1 MAKNE
6 LSGRSGK
13 KSAIR
18 ATNTVSGAVPYQP
31 KMSKADTQAAVD
43 KLLGQRIKLADYR
56 STITPLTSDEREGL
70 IGQALEMLE
79 KVFAHLPLKR
89 ALHANDPIQSLRLLR
104 LRQASLD
111 ERSFQSGLM
120 DVFLGLRDLHTNYVL
135 PSEYRR
141 KFAFL
146 PFRVEEFYEP
156 GGVAPAAPVRKY
168 VVSWVS
174 PVNTV
179 ASLKEGVVVT
189 HWNGSPI
196 DLAVARNGNREAGSN
211 ADARRA
217 QGIEALTLRWL
228 GMSLPPDEDWVS
240 LTYTDGTKTYDARFD
255 WEVID
260 GADTPALLAG
270 LSGAAGVKLHMG
282 LDLKRVLLD
291 RARKIAFD
299 PQAVAVEQEAA
310 ANVAA
315 AGVATPTPPRAET
328 SNFPDV
334 FPRFGAVTVASVGTF
349 GYVRLKT
356 FAPESE
362 ATIDVIDAVVREF
375 GRILA
380 TLPSAGLILDV
391 RGNGGGYINIGE
403 RILQMLTPRE
413 IVPEPFHFLATPLT
427 LAMATGANGW
437 GDWNETIGQGL
448 ESGASFSQGF
458 PLTDPGA
465 CNDIG
470 QIYQGPVVLVTDAL
484 CYSTTDIFAAGFQD
498 HLIGPLLGCHGSTGA
513 GGATV
518 WDHERDLQAI
528 SITPANPFV
537 PLPKGAGMRVAA
549 LRCTRIG
556 SRTGIPVEDYGVVP
570 DVRYYMTKADVVRN
584 NEDLIATAAKI
595 LDKLPKQ
602 ALRMTPVAGAPH
614 QQFTID
620 CTNIDRLDLL
630 LDGRPVVSQDVTAP
644 SFTVSLPSL
653 ATAGRLLTAQGY
665 RRGELVVSSRRRV

>member
-1 MAKNE
+1 
-6 LSGRSGK
+6 
-13 KSAIR
+13 
-18 ATNTVSGAVPYQP
+18 
-31 KMSKADTQAAVD
+31 MSKADNRAAIENR
-43 KLLGQRIKLADYR
+43 LGQRVKLADYR
-56 STITPLTSDEREGL
+56 STVTPLTPNEREIV
-70 IGQALEMLE
+70 IGQALELLD
-79 KVFAHLPLKR
+79 KVYTHLPLKR

-111 ERSFQSGLM
+111 ERAFQSALM

-135 PSEYRR
+135 PSGYRQ

-156 GGVAPAAPVRKY
+156 GGVAPAAQVRKY

-174 PVNTV
+174 SVNTV

-189 HWNGSPI
+189 HWNGSPVE
-196 DLAVARNGNREAGSN
+196 LAIARNGNREAGSN

-217 QGIEALTLRWL
+217 QGVEALTLRWL
-228 GMSLPPDEDWVS
+228 GMSLPPDEDWVT
-240 LTYTDGTKTYDARFD
+240 LTYTDGTKTYDTRFD

-270 LSGAAGVKLHMG
+270 LDGAAGAKMHLG
-282 LDLKRVLLD
+282 LDLNRVLLD
-291 RARKIAFD
+291 RARKLIFD

-315 AGVATPTPPRAET
+315 AGAAAPTPPRAET
-328 SNFPDV
+328 SNYPDV

-356 FAPESE
+356 FAPESGL
-362 ATIDVIDAVVREF
+362 IDEVVQEL

-380 TLPSAGLILDV
+380 TLPPTGLILDV

-427 LAMATGANGW
+427 LAIATAVNGW
-437 GDWNETIGQGL
+437 ADWNETIGLGL

-458 PLTDPGA
+458 ALTEPRE
-465 CNDIG
+465 CNDVG

-484 CYSTTDIFAAGFQD
+484 CYSTTDIFSAGFQD
-498 HLIGPLLGCHGSTGA
+498 HRIGPILGCHASTGA

-518 WDHERDLQAI
+518 WDHKENLQAMTI
-528 SITPANPFV
+528 APKNPFA
-537 PLPKGAGMRVAA
+537 PLPQGAGMRVAA
-549 LRCTRIG
+549 LRCTRLG
-556 SRTGIPVEDYGVVP
+556 SRTGIPVEDYGVVT
-570 DVRYYMTKADVVRN
+570 DVRYYMTRADVVGN
-584 NEDLIATAAKI
+584 NENLIASAAMI

-602 ALRMTPVAGAPH
+602 TLRIAPAAAAPR
-614 QQFTID
+614 QQFTVD
-620 CTNIDRLDLL
+620 CTGIDRLDLM
-630 LDGRPVVSQDVTAP
+630 LDDRPVVSQNVTAP
-644 SFTVSLPSL
+644 SVTVGLPSP
-653 ATAGRLLTAQGY
+653 ATVGSVLKAQGY
-665 RRGELVVSSRRRV
+665 RQGELVVGTRLRV